1 MVILIMGT
9 LMPSVALIKMTDR
22 TKVEKFYL
30 WEYANV
36 SMAIFYV
43 ENQVYFINDRDVIY
57 SSH

>member
-1 MVILIMGT
+1 
-9 LMPSVALIKMTDR
+9 MPSVALIKMTDR